1 MVPGKNNP
9 RTLYIVTEHVLVICL
24 KNYEQLRASINR
36 EMLKL
41 LSLVYIAF
49 KSHRI
54 CYNKDLSN

>member
-24 KNYEQLRASINR
+24 KNYEQLRASIYR

-49 KSHRI
+49 KSHRM
-54 CYNKDLSN
+54 